1 MCMEN
6 LDCQEQATLD
16 SVTLDYPDY
25 DVTMEDLV
33 CAYYQMGEGD
43 EEDGEFLY
51 DFCVHS
57 SACETEGSL
66 GGDEW
71 WYVGCDDSASKLVA
85 AGATALLLA
94 FTM

>member
-1 MCMEN
+1 M
-6 LDCQEQATLD
+6 
-16 SVTLDYPDY
+16 TLDYPDY

-33 CAYYQMGEGD
+33 CAYYEIGEGSMSLD
-43 EEDGEFLY
+43 MFIANDGETLY
-51 DFCVHS
+51 NFCVHS